1 QDRQPAPV
9 RDRGM
14 GLRRLHLRVD
24 HHRRRVP
31 QLPLPA
37 GHLGQRPPA
46 ARVPVPGRE
55 DLPGA
60 RLRDLARHQR
70 PRPGSGRHPRDG
82 DRPGVRRAVSG
93 PVVAGGCLICELERA
108 APGAVVFRDEL
119 WAAEVAPGYEVP
131 GWFFLR
137 VRRHAEL
144 LTGLDDAELAAF
156 GRRARD
162 LVAAVTE
169 ATGAPATYLLHF
181 GENYRHFHAL
191 VAARGAD
198 IPAERRGGNILG
210 LRPGHVDVAAAVALV
225 PDVRAA
231 YERAVAGGLA
241 RGHA

>member
-1 QDRQPAPV
+1 MTGPAV
-9 RDRGM
+9 TGR
-14 GLRRLHLRVD
+14 
-24 HHRRRVP
+24 
-31 QLPLPA
+31 
-37 GHLGQRPPA
+37 A
-46 ARVPVPGRE
+46 A
-55 DLPGA
+55 
-60 RLRDLARHQR
+60 
-70 PRPGSGRHPRDG
+70 
-82 DRPGVRRAVSG
+82 
-93 PVVAGGCLICELERA
+93 AGGCLICELERA

-156 GRRARD
+156 GRRAAD

-198 IPAERRGGNILG
+198 IPAARRGGNILG

-225 PDVRAA
+225 PAVRAA
-231 YERAVAGGLA
+231 YERTAATSRTGGPD
-241 RGHA
+241 